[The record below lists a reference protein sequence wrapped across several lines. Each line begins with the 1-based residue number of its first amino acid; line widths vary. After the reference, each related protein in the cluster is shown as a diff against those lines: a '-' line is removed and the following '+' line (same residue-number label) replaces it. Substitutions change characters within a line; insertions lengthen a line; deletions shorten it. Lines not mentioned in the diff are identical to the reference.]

1 VHISEEQH
9 NKFTAMYTKNFR
21 PPQPVFGREIQYLSE
36 QKFSTSAGSWV
47 YTADTASKVEQ
58 EEEWEKAFPAC
69 AGNEQSPIS
78 ISLAMSRQNQHNDV
92 KVNFHSTTT
101 GQIYKDGRHV
111 QVFVVPEQAGY
122 VSVENNDY
130 SLLDYTFMLPAGT
143 ELEGAKFE
151 CETLLICEN
160 VAGARMIMSI
170 VFNRGPRNMHLA
182 HAGWQEFTDLQE
194 FQRVALGHAF
204 NPGDLV
210 PLNTNYYMY
219 DGSLP
224 WPPCTEG
231 ITWLVFETP
240 MTLSF
245 EQIQAYPYKGS
256 FRPARPLGQ
265 RVVDHLS
272 RHHSDLI
279 GYGTGSNAL
288 CSASATA
295 KRRRVGEKT
304 ADRSACFDW
313 GYGTH
318 NGPYKWG
325 RYFEKCAAL
334 EQSPVNIDTCTQ
346 KTRTGNQL
354 QKKWVPLNQLEIY
367 NNGLNVVIEAP
378 FGETIF
384 EYNTYQV
391 ESISFHLQS
400 EHQLDGHPFLMEMQV
415 KHTNKATKAILNLA
429 IMFQLGPDNNPFL
442 ESIHWYEL
450 PRVRGTSVSI
460 KAEVN
465 LYDALP
471 ADQGYYTYKGSIT
484 APPCTEGAIWVVMR
498 DLNSM
503 SGLQESQFPFENNFR
518 PPQAMNGRDVYFLSE
533 GEDAFDV
540 AYQYKTEWAAGSI
553 ISMPVLSMVI
563 CTVASVLASCML

>member
-1 VHISEEQH
+1 
-9 NKFTAMYTKNFR
+9 
-21 PPQPVFGREIQYLSE
+21 
-36 QKFSTSAGSWV
+36 
-47 YTADTASKVEQ
+47 
-58 EEEWEKAFPAC
+58 
-69 AGNEQSPIS
+69 
-78 ISLAMSRQNQHNDV
+78 
-92 KVNFHSTTT
+92 
-101 GQIYKDGRHV
+101 
-111 QVFVVPEQAGY
+111 
-122 VSVENNDY
+122 
-130 SLLDYTFMLPAGT
+130 MLPAGT
-143 ELEGAKFE
+143 ELEGSKFE
-151 CETLLICEN
+151 CETLLLCKN
-160 VAGARMIMSI
+160 VAGAKLMMSI

-182 HAGWQEFTDLQE
+182 HAGWQEFVVIPE
-194 FQRVALGHAF
+194 FQRVSLGHAF
-204 NPGDLV
+204 NPVELL
-210 PLNTNYYMY
+210 PLNTNYYSY

-224 WPPCTEG
+224 WPPCDEG
-231 ITWLVFETP
+231 ITWIVFETP

-256 FRPARPLGQ
+256 FRPARPLGA

-288 CSASATA
+288 CEDSKAVESR
-295 KRRRVGEKT
+295 RRRVGEAT

-354 QKKWVPLNQLEIY
+354 QKKWITLENLQIE
-367 NNGLNVVIEAP
+367 NDGHNVVVLAP

-384 EYNTYQV
+384 EYNTYV
-391 ESISFHLQS
+391 VDSIAFHLQS

-415 KHTNKATKAILNLA
+415 LHRNQATGTILNLA
-429 IMFQLGPDNNPFL
+429 VMFQLGPDNNAFL

-460 KAEVN
+460 AAVVD

-471 ADQGYYTYKGSIT
+471 AGSGYYTYRGSVT
-484 APPCTEGAIWVVMR
+484 APPCTEGAIWVVMS

-518 PPQAMNGRDVYFLSE
+518 PPQALNGRDIYFLSE

-540 AYQYKTEWAAGSI
+540 AYQYKTEWAAGST
-553 ISMPVLSMVI
+553 ISTSVLSMVI
-563 CTVASVLASCML
+563 CTVASVLASCLL